1 MYLEEIIITYM
12 KKEIKTQIRRGLFE
26 TNSSSTHSLTMV
38 EEDVFNKWK
47 KGELLYCDYDE
58 EFKTPAEVA
67 EKLGMSIEEYN
78 QQKREEYDNEGY
90 VDNDWWLTYDEF
102 WEWFVEGYGSID
114 ETFEQTKHGVTVFG
128 YYGRS

>member
-1 MYLEEIIITYM
+1 M

-26 TNSSSTHSLTMV
+26 TNSSSMHSLTMV

-47 KGELLYCDYDE
+47 KSELLYCDYDE
-58 EFKTPAEVA
+58 EFKTPDEVA
-67 EKLGMSIEEYN
+67 EKLGISIEEYN
-78 QQKREEYDNEGY
+78 QQKHKEYDNEGY

-102 WEWFVEGYGSID
+102 WTWFVEGYGGID